1 MGGSNKK
8 LVVTKLLYGF
18 KIQSKVVT
26 IYLLNYLGLEIMMIE
41 SQLAINA
48 AIIASLFRIVL
59 SFCPDGCDCRHRFGG
74 KVDLHCENSNMTNF
88 VVASKTYTSI
98 NSIHLSGNCL
108 ESFNGSKVSM
118 FSPNLSMLDLKT
130 NDMKEVNKG
139 TFKGLLELKLLDISN
154 NNIGEINSEA
164 FGHLSK
170 LNTLHMRN
178 NKIKVVKDIWFR
190 SLSELMLIDLRQNL
204 INRFQ
209 PSYFVWPSNLKTL
222 LLQGNS
228 FHVIPPLP
236 KNPHL
241 VDLSDNKIDCS
252 CQRVGQE
259 KVNKDVLLKVTVI
272 CNKISTEKWRKMHW
286 ENPFCT
292 FPTVRV
298 DYKEFDDIY
307 IVNCTGDGFPL
318 PKVFFK
324 HKGHVA
330 VRSLK
335 NSQVIYSIN
344 NDTNIT
350 CEARSP
356 VGNIESHLMGKDEQ
370 EEGDSPISVK
380 CKNTSD
386 NTQEDISCK
395 CSVLSL
401 GYYTTMFISCVFT
414 ISALVVC
421 LYIFSISFRQLESPD
436 NET

>member
-1 MGGSNKK
+1 M
-8 LVVTKLLYGF
+8 
-18 KIQSKVVT
+18 
-26 IYLLNYLGLEIMMIE
+26 MMIA
-41 SQLAINA
+41 SQLLITTVV
-48 AIIASLFRIVL
+48 IVTLFRIVL

-88 VVASKTYTSI
+88 VVANTTYTSI
-98 NSIHLSGNCL
+98 NSIHLGGNYL

-130 NDMKEVNKG
+130 NHMKEVNKE
-139 TFKGLLELKLLDISN
+139 TFKGLLELKLLDISD
-154 NNIGEINSEA
+154 NNIVEIDSDA
-164 FGHLSK
+164 FSHLCK
-170 LNTLHMRN
+170 LNRLHMRN

-190 SLSELMLIDLRQNL
+190 SLLEVMLIDLGQNL
-204 INRFQ
+204 ISSFE

-259 KVNKDVLLKVTVI
+259 KVNKDVLLSVTVT
-272 CNKISTEKWRKMHW
+272 CDEMSTEKWTKMHW

-292 FPTVRV
+292 FPTVHV
-298 DYKEFDDIY
+298 DYKEYDEVY
-307 IVNCTGDGFPL
+307 IIKCTGNGFPI

-324 HKGHVA
+324 HKGHVVA
-330 VRSLK
+330 RSLK
-335 NSQVIYSIN
+335 KSQVIYGIS
-344 NDTNIT
+344 NDTNVT
-350 CEARSP
+350 CEASSP

-370 EEGDSPISVK
+370 EQDRSPISVK
-380 CKNTSD
+380 CNNTSD
-386 NTQEDISCK
+386 NNQEDITSCK
-395 CSVLSL
+395 CYVSL
-401 GYYTTMFISCVFT
+401 GYHITMFISCVFT
-414 ISALVVC
+414 ISALVVS
-421 LYIFSISFRQLESPD
+421 LYIFSISFQQLESPD